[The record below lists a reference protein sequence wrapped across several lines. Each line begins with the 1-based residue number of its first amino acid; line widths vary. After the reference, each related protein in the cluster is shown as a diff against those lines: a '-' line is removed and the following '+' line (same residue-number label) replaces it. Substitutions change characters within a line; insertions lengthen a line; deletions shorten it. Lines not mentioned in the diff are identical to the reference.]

1 MNFFRKIVE
10 FFKRKFE
17 EAKIAV
23 KENPRIILEKV
34 RIISFALIII
44 MMAVAGIYFILKAD
58 QELTSKMW
66 QVTEEIKKMGEKD
79 KDGNPVPINQAVL
92 IGKSKSFGLMI
103 AILLSFGSA
112 IVSAFSE
119 TKRSNK
125 VLVYVLKTIA
135 LALAVGFV
143 VYMVSFDTTFLTSR
157 GIKLFAE
164 FKTMSIILGCIG
176 AGLIA
181 TNITSNAILGIEE

>member
-1 MNFFRKIVE
+1 MNFFRKTLD
-10 FFKRKFE
+10 FFKRKFN
-17 EAKIAV
+17 EAKTAIQNDPKV
-23 KENPRIILEKV
+23 ILEKA
-34 RIISFALIII
+34 RLISFVSIIFI
-44 MMAVAGIYFILKAD
+44 MAIAGIYFILKAD

-79 KDGNPVPINQAVL
+79 ADGNPVPISQAIL

-103 AILLSFGSA
+103 AIIFSFGSA

-119 TKRSNK
+119 TKKSNLI
-125 VLVYVLKTIA
+125 LVYSLKAIA
-135 LALAVGFV
+135 LILAIAFV
-143 VYMVSFDTTFLTSR
+143 VFMFKFDTEFLTAR

-164 FKTMSIILGCIG
+164 FKTMSIILGFIG
-176 AGLIA
+176 IAAIA

>member
-17 EAKIAV
+17 EAKTAV

-79 KDGNPVPINQAVL
+79 KNGNPVPINQAVL

-143 VYMVSFDTTFLTSR
+143 VYMVSFDMTFLTSR

-176 AGLIA
+176 IGLIA